1 MVGDMVNESP
11 EIVKCKQRFE
21 EDEKIRCGYLEEKG
35 AAIASTL
42 REKLS
47 GYIWEIAIWLK

>member
-1 MVGDMVNESP
+1 MVNESP
-11 EIVKCKQRFE
+11 QIVKCKQRLE

-35 AAIASTL
+35 TAITSTL

-47 GYIWEIAIWLK
+47 GYI